1 MTRPALLN
9 NIEHKDLRVTLARG
23 KQFGDDVMFAFTF
36 PGEFRSVQAYYP
48 IVFGKSADGTLSPL
62 ALFGFHEKQNLFLRD
77 GAWDAL
83 YLPLILERGPFL
95 IGKAANGKVIHL
107 DLDSPRVT
115 QGEGE
120 RVFLEHGANSEYL
133 EHISRVLGTLDEG
146 VESTAPFMAAL
157 LEHELLESFTLDI
170 QFQDGA
176 QHRFAGFYTINEDK
190 LNKLDGAT
198 LGKLHERGYL
208 SAIYMAVASLAN
220 FRALIER
227 ANKLNAADR

>member
-9 NIEHKDLRVTLARG
+9 NIEHKDLRVTTARG
-23 KQFGDDVMFAFTF
+23 KQFGDDIMYAFTF

-48 IVFGKSADGTLSPL
+48 IVFGKSADGSFSPL
-62 ALFGFHEKQNLFLRD
+62 ALFGFHEKQNLFLKED
-77 GAWDAL
+77 GWDAL

-95 IGKAANGKVIHL
+95 IGKASNGKVIHL

-115 QGEGE
+115 RGEGE
-120 RVFLEHGANSEYL
+120 RVFLEHGGNSEYL

-146 VESTAPFMAAL
+146 IESTAPFMAAL
-157 LEHELLESFTLDI
+157 LEQDLLEPFTLDI

-176 QHRFAGFYTINEDK
+176 QHRFAGFYTINEEK
-190 LNKLDGAT
+190 LNKLDGAA

-208 SAIYMAVASLAN
+208 AAVYMVVASLAN
-220 FRALIER
+220 FRGLIER

>member
-9 NIEHKDLRVTLARG
+9 NIEHKDLRVTTARG
-23 KQFGDDVMFAFTF
+23 KQFGDDIMYAFTF

-48 IVFGKSADGTLSPL
+48 IVFGKSADGSFSPL
-62 ALFGFHEKQNLFLRD
+62 ALFGFHEKQNLFLEEE
-77 GAWDAL
+77 GWDAL

-95 IGKAANGKVIHL
+95 IGKASNGKVIHL

-120 RVFLEHGANSEYL
+120 RVFLEHGGNSEYL
-133 EHISRVLGTLDEG
+133 EHISRVLGSLDEG

-157 LEHELLESFTLDI
+157 LEQDLLEPFTLDI

-176 QHRFAGFYTINEDK
+176 QHRFAGFYTINEDR
-190 LNKLDGAT
+190 LNKLDGAA

-208 SAIYMAVASLAN
+208 AAIYMVVASLAN
-220 FRALIER
+220 FRGLIER